1 MTFFHPLSYTQKL
14 EEKIMKNFILKIVGL
29 ILVLVTLTAC
39 GGGNVNMVKTGV
51 FNDYQGT
58 TVGDAF
64 DSWSMCEN
72 TSWTEFQT
80 ENGRNI
86 VEYKCKASTQGYDNL
101 INTLNSFDADVIES
115 ITETIC
121 APIAIAQL
129 YSGGPACKFTMNRL
143 KSVLRDGITYTVQ
156 FQVNLD
162 DSFEISYLGAS
173 SPNVGEVSLWEAD
186 ILTPVDFLD
195 YVMYNNAYLNEASS
209 GGPVDIISSNIAT
222 LGDMELL
229 NR

>member
-1 MTFFHPLSYTQKL
+1 MNLQQNCICNEFATSLQ
-14 EEKIMKNFILKIVGL
+14 V
-29 ILVLVTLTAC
+29 AC
-39 GGGNVNMVKTGV
+39 LMSLFVAT
-51 FNDYQGT
+51 
-58 TVGDAF
+58 
-64 DSWSMCEN
+64 
-72 TSWTEFQT
+72 
-80 ENGRNI
+80 
-86 VEYKCKASTQGYDNL
+86 
-101 INTLNSFDADVIES
+101 
-115 ITETIC
+115 
-121 APIAIAQL
+121 
-129 YSGGPACKFTMNRL
+129 CKFTMKRL

-173 SPNVGEVSLWEAD
+173 SPNVGEISLWEAD

-195 YVMYNNAYLNEASS
+195 YVMYNNAYLNETST